1 MTTGS
6 RIAVAPRTGELID
19 AVTHAVDSVP
29 PGDSQLHTAGRVAV
43 ALRGFLYHPDLLE
56 PAQQEPDPAHYR
68 QHVLYVAP
76 EGRFSL
82 VALVWL
88 PGQQTPIHDHTTWC
102 VAGTYRGCEQETSY
116 RPENGTLTPVATSMH
131 PVGAVTALAP
141 PGDIH
146 RVSNCGSELA
156 VSIHVYGTDVLVH
169 GGSIRR
175 RYPEHPKA
183 RPRRQPLIT
192 RAARA

>member
-1 MTTGS
+1 MIS
-6 RIAVAPRTGELID
+6 SIAVLPRTGELID
-19 AVTHAVDSVP
+19 AVAHAVGEES
-29 PGDSQLHTAGRVAV
+29 PGDPQLLTAERIAIV
-43 ALRGFLYHPDLLE
+43 LRHFLHHPDLLTPE
-56 PAQQEPDPAHYR
+56 QQEPDAAHYR
-68 QHVLYVAP
+68 QHVLYVEPSA
-76 EGRFSL
+76 RFSL

-116 RPENGTLTPVATSMH
+116 QPENSTLKPVATNFH

-146 RVSNCGSELA
+146 RVLNCGSELA
-156 VSIHVYGTDVLVH
+156 ISIHVYGTDVAAH

-175 RYPEHPKA
+175 CYLEPSS
-183 RPRRQPLIT
+183 T
-192 RAARA
+192 T